1 MLGSEAR
8 GTRPRSPWKT
18 PGLDFQKSAECSADL
33 LGGGAGQGGSILKGL
48 GAVGEGSW
56 R

>member
-8 GTRPRSPWKT
+8 GTRPRSPWKM

-33 LGGGAGQGGSILKGL
+33 LGGGAGPRGKYP
-48 GAVGEGSW
+48 EGP
-56 R
+56 